1 MSTSFSSS
9 IICQLEED
17 PIPPPEFVW
26 NVTLNGT
33 DVEILS
39 DNLNYE
45 NDTINLTGPITL
57 NNTLILDV
65 ICHVY
70 NTFGSDTANTAIR
83 LCGKLTTSMS

>member
-33 DVEILS
+33 DLEIPS
-39 DNLNYE
+39 DNLYYE
-45 NDTINLTGPITL
+45 NGTLNFTGPITL
-57 NNTLILDV
+57 DNTLILDV
-65 ICHVY
+65 ICHVS
-70 NTFGSDTANTAIR
+70 NVFGSDTANTSIR